1 MTPPGLHLAAS
12 RIRLGTIACLAR
24 LGADP
29 DARCQ
34 NGWTPLDWAL
44 WSEAGQ
50 DSIIATIDA
59 LLEAG
64 GGQTVAGRVTASRS
78 RG

>member
-1 MTPPGLHLAAS
+1 MTPLHLAAS
-12 RIRLGTIACLAR
+12 RVRLDTIACLAR

-44 WSEAGQ
+44 GNLDTTTDKLRQLPGRAGP
-50 DSIIATIDA
+50 
-59 LLEAG
+59 G
-64 GGQTVAGRVTASRS
+64 
-78 RG
+78 